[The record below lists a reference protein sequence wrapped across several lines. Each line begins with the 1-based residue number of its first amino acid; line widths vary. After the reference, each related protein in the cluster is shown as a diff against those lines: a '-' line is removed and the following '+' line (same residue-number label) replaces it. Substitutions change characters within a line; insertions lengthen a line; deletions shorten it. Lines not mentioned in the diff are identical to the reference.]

1 MQDRPD
7 FLLDHPI
14 PDAQPPNPHVMELCL
29 NSLSKLVD
37 IVGRH
42 VRDDG
47 IHSTAIPGVSLIRSA
62 TPTMPMPVVYE
73 PTLCLVAQG
82 RKQAML
88 GTTAYVYD
96 PAKYLI
102 ASVDLPVMG
111 SVIEASEAVPYL
123 CLALDLDTAVLSEL
137 ALRHPLREESVS
149 APPAGITLNDTTPEL
164 LDAAV
169 RLAGLL
175 DRPRD
180 IEALAPLVIREMLYR
195 LLTENGNSIIRQM
208 AQADSRLNQIAKVI
222 AWLRS
227 HYNEA
232 CRIDDL
238 VSIAGMSRSSF
249 HTHFKAITSMSPLEF
264 RNQLRLQEAR
274 RLMVTEAVD
283 AAEAGYAVGYES
295 PSQFSRDYARLFGMP
310 PAKDAWRLRTDICG
324 I

>member
-1 MQDRPD
+1 
-7 FLLDHPI
+7 
-14 PDAQPPNPHVMELCL
+14 MELCL

-37 IVGRH
+37 IIGRH

-47 IHSTAIPGVSLIRSA
+47 IHSTAIPGISLIRSA

-137 ALRHPLREESVS
+137 ALRHPLIEESVS

-238 VSIAGMSRSSF
+238 ISIAGMSRSSF

-310 PAKDAWRLRTDICG
+310 PAKDAWRLRRAVEV
-324 I
+324 